1 MTVPSSDLEGS
12 HVGLFGTPYFATIWE
27 KELELSGSI
36 TPYFAAIW
44 EKELELLG
52 CTTPYLA
59 AMLAMESEMVA
70 VSAING
76 SQIFDGQPYK
86 STGSSRGL
94 LLLERGFLTLELLFV
109 VFVVSVPG
117 LGVSSALDAA
127 LFALELD
134 EVLASSALDAALL
147 ALELDDFPA
156 FSAFDVILA
165 SSALDAALLAVSLD
179 AALFALELD
188 EPPSV
193 FSEMVL
199 DGVSG
204 FTVTGPDAVS
214 SQLAQKNPV
223 RAMAIFFQCL

>member
-1 MTVPSSDLEGS
+1 MGR
-12 HVGLFGTPYFATIWE
+12 I
-27 KELELSGSI
+27 
-36 TPYFAAIW
+36 
-44 EKELELLG
+44 
-52 CTTPYLA
+52 TPYLA

-109 VFVVSVPG
+109 VLVVSVPG
-117 LGVSSALDAA
+117 LGVSSALDASALDFSFATSALDAA

-156 FSAFDVILA
+156 SSAFDVILA

-204 FTVTGPDAVS
+204 FTVMGPDAVS

>member
-109 VFVVSVPG
+109 VLVVSVPG
-117 LGVSSALDAA
+117 LGVSSALDASALDFSFATSALDAA
-127 LFALELD
+127 LFALEL
-134 EVLASSALDAALL
+134 E
-147 ALELDDFPA
+147 DFPA
-156 FSAFDVILA
+156 SPALDVALA

>member
-1 MTVPSSDLEGS
+1 
-12 HVGLFGTPYFATIWE
+12 
-27 KELELSGSI
+27 
-36 TPYFAAIW
+36 
-44 EKELELLG
+44 
-52 CTTPYLA
+52 
-59 AMLAMESEMVA
+59 MLAMESEMVA

-94 LLLERGFLTLELLFV
+94 LLLERGFLTLELLLV
-109 VFVVSVPG
+109 VLVVSVPG
-117 LGVSSALDAA
+117 LGVSWALEASAPDSTLASSALDAV
-127 LFALELD
+127 LLALELD

-156 FSAFDVILA
+156 SSAFDVILA

>member
-1 MTVPSSDLEGS
+1 MVPSSDMDGS

-117 LGVSSALDAA
+117 LGVSSALDASA
-127 LFALELD
+127 LDAVLFALEL
-134 EVLASSALDAALL
+134 E
-147 ALELDDFPA
+147 DFPA
-156 FSAFDVILA
+156 FPALDVALA

-193 FSEMVL
+193 FSEIVL

>member
-1 MTVPSSDLEGS
+1 
-12 HVGLFGTPYFATIWE
+12 
-27 KELELSGSI
+27 
-36 TPYFAAIW
+36 
-44 EKELELLG
+44 
-52 CTTPYLA
+52 
-59 AMLAMESEMVA
+59 MVA

-94 LLLERGFLTLELLFV
+94 LLLERGFLTLELLLV
-109 VFVVSVPG
+109 VLVVSVPG
-117 LGVSSALDAA
+117 LGVSWALEASAPDSTLASSALDAV
-127 LFALELD
+127 LLALELD

-156 FSAFDVILA
+156 SSAFDVILA

>member
-1 MTVPSSDLEGS
+1 MGR
-12 HVGLFGTPYFATIWE
+12 I
-27 KELELSGSI
+27 
-36 TPYFAAIW
+36 
-44 EKELELLG
+44 
-52 CTTPYLA
+52 TPYLA

-94 LLLERGFLTLELLFV
+94 LLLERGFLTLELLLV
-109 VFVVSVPG
+109 VLVVSVPG
-117 LGVSSALDAA
+117 LGVSSALDAV
-127 LFALELD
+127 LLALELD

-156 FSAFDVILA
+156 SSAFDVILA

>member
-117 LGVSSALDAA
+117 LGVSSALDASA
-127 LFALELD
+127 LDFSFAT
-134 EVLASSALDAALL
+134 SALDAALFV
-147 ALELDDFPA
+147 LELDE
-156 FSAFDVILA
+156 VLA

-204 FTVTGPDAVS
+204 FTVTGPDVVS